1 MLVGDNAT
9 LPARSFAVTREE
21 LAPREDA
28 PSRESEARRFIDE
41 SFARYHAEIYGF
53 LARMVRDPD
62 LAADIAQDTFVKAYR
77 AYESLE
83 DREKTRAWL
92 YSIANR
98 AALDELR
105 HRKVVRFVPW
115 SGESRGA
122 SPSAESTALQ
132 SHMSGEMER
141 ALARIPERQR
151 SALILAEIH
160 DLTGLELAA
169 AMNSSHIAVRA
180 LLTRARDNLRDALL
194 AEQAETS
201 AREQAAD
208 ARRAKRERA

>member
-1 MLVGDNAT
+1 
-9 LPARSFAVTREE
+9 
-21 LAPREDA
+21 
-28 PSRESEARRFIDE
+28 
-41 SFARYHAEIYGF
+41 
-53 LARMVRDPD
+53 
-62 LAADIAQDTFVKAYR
+62 
-77 AYESLE
+77 
-83 DREKTRAWL
+83 
-92 YSIANR
+92 
-98 AALDELR
+98 
-105 HRKVVRFVPW
+105 
-115 SGESRGA
+115 
-122 SPSAESTALQ
+122 
-132 SHMSGEMER
+132 MSGEMER

-208 ARRAKRERA
+208 ARRGKRERA

>member
-1 MLVGDNAT
+1 VLVGDNAT
-9 LPARSFAVTREE
+9 VPARSFAVTRDE
-21 LAPREDA
+21 LALREDA

-132 SHMSGEMER
+132 GHMSGEMER

-208 ARRAKRERA
+208 ARRAKGERA